1 MTGKGPKLFGSVSR
15 GDAGSRHGTQD
26 ALARWFLLPVIL
38 LLVYFLVPL
47 RDTDAPAGVWAGS
60 LVAVLGL
67 VGISWVVLKE
77 AASARKRLRLVH
89 LVLALELVLLIFSLT
104 YYVLAADQPTEF
116 VGLHTRLDA
125 LYFSMVTVTTVGY
138 GDVSAHGQMARAL
151 VTCQLAF
158 NLVFVGA
165 LVGLFQTWFQDRSVS
180 AARST
185 QADVQGNP
193 PEAGETTGAR

>member
-1 MTGKGPKLFGSVSR
+1 VFGSR
-15 GDAGSRHGTQD
+15 LGG
-26 ALARWFLLPVIL
+26 ARDTLTTWFLLPIVL
-38 LLVYFLVPL
+38 LLVYFLIPL

-67 VGISWVVLKE
+67 VGISWVILSE

-89 LVLALELVLLIFSLT
+89 LVLALELVLLIFSLA
-104 YYVLAADQPTEF
+104 YYVLAVDQPTEF

-138 GDVSAHGQMARAL
+138 GDVSAHGQVARAL

-180 AARST
+180 AERS
-185 QADVQGNP
+185 ADVDVTANP
-193 PEAGETTGAR
+193 SEAGETTGAS